1 MMLRTALRAYLGA
14 NGGGDAAH
22 DVAHTDRV
30 WANAQVISGGESPCD
45 MTVLLAACYLH
56 DLVTLPKDSPNR
68 ARASAMSAQAAAPV
82 LAGLGLT
89 RDRVAAAC
97 HAIEAHSF
105 SANITPET
113 LEAKILQDADRIEAL
128 GAIGIARCFATTGV
142 LGGGLFNGLDP
153 FGTSRPL
160 NDKAYAVD
168 HFKIKLLRLPETMQT
183 KTRRMLAQDRANVL
197 RDFLD
202 QLASELDVPASGW

>member
-1 MMLRTALRAYLGA
+1 MTLRGALRAHLIA
-14 NGGGDAAH
+14 AVAGDAAH

-30 WANAQVISGGESPCD
+30 WANAQVISDGEAPCD
-45 MTVLLAACYLH
+45 MTVLLAACYFH
-56 DLVTLPKDSPNR
+56 DLVTLPKDSPDR
-68 ARASAMSAQAAAPV
+68 ALASALSAKAAAPV
-82 LAGLGLT
+82 LQKLGLT
-89 RDRVAAAC
+89 EKQIANAC
-97 HAIEAHSF
+97 HAIIAHSF
-105 SANITPET
+105 SANIPPET

-142 LGGGLFNGLDP
+142 LGGALFHGLDP
-153 FGTSRPL
+153 FGTARPL

-168 HFKIKLLRLPETMQT
+168 HFRLKLLKLPATMQT
-183 KTRRMLAQDRANVL
+183 VSGRHLAEDRANVL

>member
-1 MMLRTALRAYLGA
+1 MTLRANLRA
-14 NGGGDAAH
+14 LLSEQTAGDAAH

-30 WANAQVISGGESPCD
+30 WANAQVIASGEPACD

-56 DLVTLPKDSPNR
+56 DLVTLPKDSPER
-68 ARASAMSAQAAAPV
+68 ARASALSAQAARLP
-82 LAGLGLT
+82 LAALGLC
-89 RDRVAAAC
+89 DDQINAAC

-105 SANITPET
+105 SANIMPQT

-142 LGGGLFNGLDP
+142 LGGALFHGLDP
-153 FGTSRPL
+153 FGKSRPL

-168 HFKIKLLRLPETMQT
+168 HFKVKLLRLPDTMQT
-183 KTRRMLAQDRANVL
+183 TSGRNLAEDRANVL

>member
-1 MMLRTALRAYLGA
+1 MSLRRALRAHLIASGA
-14 NGGGDAAH
+14 GDAAH

-30 WANAQVISGGESPCD
+30 WANTQVIADGEAPCD
-45 MTVLLAACYLH
+45 MTVLLAACYFH
-56 DLVTLPKDSPNR
+56 DLVTLPKDSPDR
-68 ARASAMSAQAAAPV
+68 ARASALSAEAAAPV
-82 LAGLGLT
+82 LRTLGLT
-89 RDRVAAAC
+89 ETQIANTC
-97 HAIEAHSF
+97 HAITAHSF
-105 SANITPET
+105 SANIMPET

-142 LGGGLFNGLDP
+142 LGGALFHGLDP
-153 FGTSRPL
+153 FGKGRPL

-168 HFKIKLLRLPETMQT
+168 HFRIKLLKLPATMQT
-183 KTRRMLAQDRANVL
+183 ASGRNLAEDRANVL

>member
-1 MMLRTALRAYLGA
+1 MMLRTALRAYLSA
-14 NGGGDAAH
+14 TGGGDAAH
-22 DVAHTDRV
+22 DVSHTDRV
-30 WANAQVISGGESPCD
+30 WANAQVISGGEMPCD

-56 DLVTLPKDSPNR
+56 DLVSLPKDSPER
-68 ARASAMSAQAAAPV
+68 AGASALSAQAARPV
-82 LAGLGLT
+82 LAGLGLS
-89 RDRVAAAC
+89 DAQIIAAC

-113 LEAKILQDADRIEAL
+113 LEAKVLQDADRIEAL

-142 LGGGLFNGLDP
+142 LGGALFHGVDP
-153 FGTSRPL
+153 FGTARPL

-168 HFKIKLLRLPETMQT
+168 HFKTKLLGLPETMQT
-183 KTRRMLAQDRANVL
+183 KTGKMLAEDRANVL

-202 QLASELDVPASGW
+202 QLASELDVSASGW

>member
-1 MMLRTALRAYLGA
+1 MMLRGALRAHLAAVGRP
-14 NGGGDAAH
+14 DAAH

-30 WANAQVISGGESPCD
+30 WANAQVIAGGEPACD
-45 MTVLLAACYLH
+45 MTVLLGATYLH
-56 DLVTLPKDSPNR
+56 DLVTLPKDHPDR
-68 ARASAMSAQAAAPV
+68 ARASSLSAQMARPV

-89 RDRVAAAC
+89 NEQVQAAS

-105 SANITPET
+105 SANVRPET
-113 LEAKILQDADRIEAL
+113 REAKILQDADRIEAL
-128 GAIGIARCFATTGV
+128 GAIGIARCFATTGAM
-142 LGGGLFNGLDP
+142 GGALFHGLDP
-153 FGTSRPL
+153 FGQSRPL

-168 HFKIKLLRLPETMQT
+168 HFKLKLLALPETMQT
-183 KTRRMLAQDRANVL
+183 LSGRKLAEDRANVL

>member
-1 MMLRTALRAYLGA
+1 MMLRAALRAHLAAVGRS
-14 NGGGDAAH
+14 DAAH

-30 WANAQVISGGESPCD
+30 WANAQAIASGEPACD
-45 MTVLLAACYLH
+45 MTVLLAATYLH
-56 DLVTLPKDSPNR
+56 DLVTLPKDSPDR
-68 ARASAMSAQAAAPV
+68 ARASALSAQMARPV

-89 RDRVAAAC
+89 NEQVQAAS

-105 SANITPET
+105 SADVRPET
-113 LEAKILQDADRIEAL
+113 REAKILQDADRIEAL
-128 GAIGIARCFATTGV
+128 GAIGIARCFATTGAMS
-142 LGGGLFNGLDP
+142 GALFHGLDP
-153 FGTSRPL
+153 FGQARPL

-168 HFKIKLLRLPETMQT
+168 HFKVKLLGLPETMQT
-183 KTRRMLAQDRANVL
+183 LSGRKLAEDRANVL